1 MPLTGKPQ
9 WRHHLEA
16 VHPLHRS
23 PQRILRER
31 QLRQKPDLT
40 SYLDGGELLRHLSAR
55 FGGGPLLRPEE
66 PHPST
71 TAASPNLDNDWE
83 VHLLEEAEQWEN
95 WSSVWTP
102 ASGRGHGWSSTPS
115 RGRTVTGT
123 VPRPP
128 PPPTPHYF
136 RCCRLPVSAG
146 MRLRKS
152 SRCDLWAAR
161 EEKAMATW
169 VRSQVSYKLI
179 CLPTPPE
186 PIGAYSGVSPMEHN
200 RIYTQVNNPG
210 M

>member
-23 PQRILRER
+23 PQRLSLRI

-123 VPRPP
+123 VPPP
-128 PPPTPHYF
+128 PPPLLST
-136 RCCRLPVSAG
+136 SAAADCQSVLAWG
-146 MRLRKS
+146 WERAAGVIFELQERK
-152 SRCDLWAAR
+152 RQWQLEWGA
-161 EEKAMATW
+161 
-169 VRSQVSYKLI
+169 KLV
-179 CLPTPPE
+179 T
-186 PIGAYSGVSPMEHN
+186 N
-200 RIYTQVNNPG
+200 
-210 M
+210 